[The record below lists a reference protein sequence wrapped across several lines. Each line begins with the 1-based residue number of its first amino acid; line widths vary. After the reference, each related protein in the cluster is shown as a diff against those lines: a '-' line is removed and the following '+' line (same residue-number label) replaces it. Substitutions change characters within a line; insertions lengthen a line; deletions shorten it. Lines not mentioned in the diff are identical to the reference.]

1 MIDDLLNDKDH
12 SRRGLFEEA
21 AGISKFKK
29 RKKESLKKLN
39 DTDADLDRVE
49 DVLFEIEKNLKSL
62 ERQAKQ
68 AKKYFDVKEDYRLL
82 SISMARKGIFNQ
94 QEPLII
100 SKRIAEENDKKE
112 ALNSHFLR
120 KKHSLKN

>member
-1 MIDDLLNDKDH
+1 M
-12 SRRGLFEEA
+12 SF
-21 AGISKFKK
+21 
-29 RKKESLKKLN
+29 LKLK
-39 DTDADLDRVE
+39 
-49 DVLFEIEKNLKSL
+49 KNLKSL

-94 QEPLII
+94 QEAFNNIQ
-100 SKRIAEENDKKE
+100 KRIAEENDKKE

>member
-1 MIDDLLNDKDH
+1 MIDNLLNDKDH

-39 DTDADLDRVE
+39 DTDTDLNRAE
-49 DVLFEIEKNLKSL
+49 DVLYEIEKNLRSL
-62 ERQAKQ
+62 EKQAKQ
-68 AKKYFDVKEDYRLL
+68 TKKYFDVKEDYRLL

-94 QEPLII
+94 QEAFDNIQ
-100 SKRIAEENDKKE
+100 KFGVK
-112 ALNSHFLR
+112 
-120 KKHSLKN
+120 